1 MTTKTKKIV
10 ALIGLL
16 AFIIIW
22 NMLPAY
28 DIVQYNVVL
37 ARVVDVIIVCVGAS
51 IFTWIINP
59 DFLKKKDKE

>member
-10 ALIGLL
+10 ALIGWL

-28 DIVQYNVVL
+28 DIVQYNFVL

>member
-10 ALIGLL
+10 ALIGWL